1 MTLSRDRLS
10 IPSFSGGPPREIP
23 ILTVDANQPGPTVV
37 ITANIHG
44 DEVTGLGAIHSL
56 SQTLASSIQCG
67 RIHLYPSLNPDG
79 LAARTRK
86 VPPDG
91 QDLNRLF
98 PGQAQGSPVERMAHI
113 IWEDLAS
120 RKPDVV
126 IDLHADSPISIP
138 YAITDRA
145 IALEGLERQQLEQT
159 CESLAEASGLTVL
172 REYPDDQ
179 YTHYGLQHSLA
190 GAITNN
196 LRIPAITIECGPRL
210 YIQAQAVK
218 VVEQAV
224 LGILTAQGLL
234 NHKPEPHDTQ
244 IQGGP
249 WKRGAGPRASV
260 AGIVHHLV
268 SPGTEVSRGQAVAEV
283 RSLAGDTL
291 ERLCMQ
297 EPGFVISLTERAWV
311 GPGVSAC
318 TLATAEPPQNH

>member
-1 MTLSRDRLS
+1 MNIRRDCLSV
-10 IPSFSGGPPREIP
+10 PSFAGGPPREIP
-23 ILTVDANQPGPTVV
+23 VLTVEGKRPGPTVV

-44 DEVTGLGAIHSL
+44 DEVTGLGAVHALSHSL
-56 SQTLASSIQCG
+56 TSNIQCG

-86 VPPDG
+86 VPPDD

-98 PGQAQGSPVERMAHI
+98 PGRAQGSPVERMAHI
-113 IWEDLAS
+113 IWEEIAS
-120 RKPDVV
+120 RQPDVV
-126 IDLHADSPISIP
+126 IDLHADSPNSIP

-145 IALEGLERQQLEQT
+145 VAVSGSVRQQLEQK
-159 CESLAEASGLTVL
+159 CESLAQASGLTVL
-172 REYPDDQ
+172 REYPDEQ

-210 YIQAQAVK
+210 YIEPQAVE
-218 VVEQAV
+218 VVEKAV

-234 NHKPEPHDTQ
+234 QCEAQPHSTQ

-268 SPGTEVSRGQAVAEV
+268 APGAKVSRDQAIAEV
-283 RSLAGDTL
+283 RSLGGEPL
-291 ERLCMQ
+291 ERLCIQ

-311 GPGVSAC
+311 GPGVATC
-318 TLATAEPPQNH
+318 TLATAEHPPNH